1 MRAHSRGFVARYVL
15 HASVIA
21 RTFACAVI
29 ASLVALLIVPER
41 RTIFLR
47 ARLIFGDACF
57 SCRATLGSVT
67 QNAIVCHALSKWLLL
82 HVVSMCFKQ
91 LRWLVA
97 PGRRKIFLRAKN
109 MVMAGHLLIIQRDP
123 PKPLQWRVIYMHK

>member
-1 MRAHSRGFVARYVL
+1 MRAHSRGLVARYVL

-41 RTIFLR
+41 RKIFLR

-91 LRWLVA
+91 LRWLLLGGA
-97 PGRRKIFLRAKN
+97 IFVLRAKN
-109 MVMAGHLLIIQRDP
+109 MVMAGHLLVIQSDP
-123 PKPLQWRVIYMHK
+123 PKPWQSRVI